1 MKVTARKL
9 LDKAER
15 AITTGKANLDLPD
28 PEAAAGRA
36 YYAMFYAAEALLTEE
51 GLKFKKHAGVHG
63 AFGQH
68 FAKSG
73 RLDPKFHKWM
83 LAAFKKRVIA
93 DYGIEEA
100 VAPSQARESIEQA
113 RELVDAV
120 RRLLEGGT

>member
-1 MKVTARKL
+1 MKAAARKL
-9 LDKAER
+9 LEKAER
-15 AITTGKANLDLPD
+15 AIATAKVNLDLPD

-36 YYAMFYAAEALLTEE
+36 YYAMFYAAEALLAEE

-68 FAKSG
+68 FAKAG

-93 DYGIEEA
+93 DYGIDEA
-100 VAPSQARESIEQA
+100 VSPSQASESIAQA
-113 RELVDAV
+113 RELVDAA
-120 RRLLEGGT
+120 RRLLERGA